1 MSASLKEFLEN
12 STIHGMVFISTSS
25 SRLVKLF
32 WFLVVA
38 TGFSC
43 SIFLI
48 VNNLT
53 AWERSP
59 ISTTIS
65 TLPIRDVE
73 FPAVIVCPPPNT
85 FTGLHLDLEMT
96 RNIKLDNV
104 TLQTLLDFIP
114 NAVFDASF
122 ETKYEKFLSFTEE
135 NRFMNWYLGY
145 SSIGFPY
152 VMTLSYPAKNFVRLD
167 VVTSAISGPVATPFS
182 QTKMAVPV
190 PSSQISLL

>member
-1 MSASLKEFLEN
+1 MLGPLREFLEN
-12 STIHGMVFISTSS
+12 STIHGLVFISTSS

-32 WFLVVA
+32 WLTVVV
-38 TGFSC
+38 TGFSG
-43 SIFLI
+43 STWLI
-48 VNNLT
+48 VRNLR
-53 AWERSP
+53 AWDRSP
-59 ISTTIS
+59 ISTTIA
-65 TLPIRDVE
+65 TEAIKDVD
-73 FPAVIVCPPPNT
+73 FPTVIVCPPPNT